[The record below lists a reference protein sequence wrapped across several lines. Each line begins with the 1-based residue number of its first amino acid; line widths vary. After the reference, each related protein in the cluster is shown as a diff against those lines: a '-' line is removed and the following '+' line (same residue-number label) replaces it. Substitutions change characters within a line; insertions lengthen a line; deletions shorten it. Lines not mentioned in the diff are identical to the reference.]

1 MQNLKNN
8 KKEKNPLAKK
18 ALKMFHLQADPR
30 KRGKGRR
37 FPPNLLWGGTPPP
50 KTEHGNE
57 APLYHAFPHLVRLQ
71 MSREERP
78 GLGVRVALWSWAVRS
93 DNLRRADSLPPSAT
107 PSTRPYPGLH
117 KRLRSD
123 ARGTPHPGCGPRS
136 PRKEKRQ
143 APPRAQTS
151 SSCSCRCRVRPGRQP
166 GLAQHQR
173 PLPLPLDARPH

>member
-1 MQNLKNN
+1 MAIAGREQRGR
-8 KKEKNPLAKK
+8 AKT
-18 ALKMFHLQADPR
+18 LPGTSR
-30 KRGKGRR
+30 RRGR
-37 FPPNLLWGGTPPP
+37 
-50 KTEHGNE
+50 
-57 APLYHAFPHLVRLQ
+57 LYPQTKDGSWTAQ
-71 MSREERP
+71 GREEGP

-93 DNLRRADSLPPSAT
+93 DNLRRADSLPTSAT

-151 SSCSCRCRVRPGRQP
+151 SSCSCRRWVRPGRQP